1 MEAVRTSEK
10 SVYFN
15 KTALRYFP
23 VVYNLKRIL
32 RFSSEFTAVVRKLWF
47 T

>member
-15 KTALRYFP
+15 ETTWHSQKAAIFTIMNLRVAQLAGNF
-23 VVYNLKRIL
+23 LA
-32 RFSSEFTAVVRKLWF
+32 S
-47 T
+47 